1 MLTNDGSVLCM
12 SMTRCL
18 KKSMSCLVERW
29 TTALTLYTGSVC
41 RYYVLRCTSKLHSF
55 IPALITRPYVHI
67 TQKSCFQCS
76 SHTFLISF
84 WRYVDTMPCFAQF
97 NTLHNSSAVHTK
109 VPHSVQFMHIFDFIF
124 NKRTLLGLNMQ
135 FHAGLHIMFN
145 FISFLTFYT
154 LLVERLNVSRLR
166 CLVKH

>member
-1 MLTNDGSVLCM
+1 MAQCCACQSG
-12 SMTRCL
+12 MTRCL

-29 TTALTLYTGSVC
+29 TAALTLYTGSVC

-124 NKRTLLGLNMQ
+124 NQKYIAWNEHAVSCRAAYNVQFYQFSHLL
-135 FHAGLHIMFN
+135 
-145 FISFLTFYT
+145 YT
-154 LLVERLNVSRLR
+154 VGGK
-166 CLVKH
+166 VKCQ